1 MSARP
6 GAVHRR
12 SSLPGRSAGRL
23 AVSLGGRVDTPLHTH
38 TQRRGDLGDWTVTLN
53 TTTAHV
59 DETVL
64 LATSNRDLDEMFRAS
79 PPGDVPLGVLD
90 GTTYLFPGSRLA
102 KPLAALVRRLWWQ
115 GKVVDAGGTWLLN
128 RVGPLSTHLI
138 KADVYPA
145 DSWVDGRDC
154 IVLDYSRT
162 SFVARG
168 VRDEIR
174 LVAPRLYL
182 GVVWLW
188 RRRVAWF
195 SLRVPGGR

>member
-1 MSARP
+1 
-6 GAVHRR
+6 
-12 SSLPGRSAGRL
+12 
-23 AVSLGGRVDTPLHTH
+23 
-38 TQRRGDLGDWTVTLN
+38 VTLN
-53 TTTAHV
+53 TTTARA
-59 DETVL
+59 DEMVL
-64 LATSNRDLDEMFRAS
+64 LGTSNRDLDEMFRAS
-79 PPGDVPLGVLD
+79 PPGDVPLGLLD

-115 GKVVDAGGTWLLN
+115 GKVVDPSGTWLLN

-168 VRDEIR
+168 IRDEIR
-174 LVAPRLYL
+174 LIAPRLYL

-195 SLRVPGGR
+195 SLRVPGGQ